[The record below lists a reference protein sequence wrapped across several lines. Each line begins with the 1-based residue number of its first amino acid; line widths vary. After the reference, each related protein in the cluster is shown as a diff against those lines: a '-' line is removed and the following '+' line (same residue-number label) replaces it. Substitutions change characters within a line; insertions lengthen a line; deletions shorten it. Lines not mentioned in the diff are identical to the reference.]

1 MFQGV
6 VTEKYLNT
14 KDTDGNMKRL
24 HSIFTDDLTVCY
36 FTGKPNP
43 HVHHCFFGSARKHA
57 EEDGFI
63 IPLAPEL
70 HNMSD
75 QGVHFNR
82 EFDLV
87 LKRQCQEY
95 YEENIG
101 TREQWISRYGKSF
114 L

>member
-1 MFQGV
+1 MVHIHHVFGAS
-6 VTEKYLNT
+6 NR
-14 KDTDGNMKRL
+14 N
-24 HSIFTDDLTVCY
+24 HS
-36 FTGKPNP
+36 
-43 HVHHCFFGSARKHA
+43 

-63 IPLAPEL
+63 IPLVPYL

-101 TREQWISRYGKSF
+101 TREQWISRYRKSY